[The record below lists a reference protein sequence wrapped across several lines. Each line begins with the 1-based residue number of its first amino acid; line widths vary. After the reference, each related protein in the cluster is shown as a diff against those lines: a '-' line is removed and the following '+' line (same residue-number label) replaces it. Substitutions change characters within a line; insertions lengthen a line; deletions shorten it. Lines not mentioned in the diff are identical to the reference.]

1 MSENEE
7 QSADES
13 TEAQAEGSGDQATE
27 SAVDQATESEVD
39 QATESAIDQDVIQAI
54 PINLTIEVGST
65 TLKLKDLL
73 KLSQGSLLELDRT
86 AGELMDI
93 KVNNTVIAKGEVV
106 ETTEGKYGV
115 TVVEIVAPLDRIKP
129 A

>member
-7 QSADES
+7 QAAQDNVEE
-13 TEAQAEGSGDQATE
+13 TAEAQLEQASE
-27 SAVDQATESEVD
+27 ATS
-39 QATESAIDQDVIQAI
+39 ESAIDQEIIQAI

-65 TLKLKDLL
+65 TLKLRDLL

-106 ETTEGKYGV
+106 ETTDGKYGI

>member
-7 QSADES
+7 PVEEN
-13 TEAQAEGSGDQATE
+13 TEGQAEVAQEQPQQPEQPEQPGEQGD
-27 SAVDQATESEVD
+27 
-39 QATESAIDQDVIQAI
+39 SAIDQDVIQAI
-54 PINLTIEVGST
+54 PINLSIEVGST
-65 TLKLKDLL
+65 TLKLRELL

-106 ETTEGKYGV
+106 ETNDGKYGI

>member
-7 QSADES
+7 QAVEENAEE
-13 TEAQAEGSGDQATE
+13 TAEAQVEQDSE
-27 SAVDQATESEVD
+27 SSS
-39 QATESAIDQDVIQAI
+39 ESAIDQEIIQAI

-65 TLKLKDLL
+65 TLKLRDLL

-106 ETTEGKYGV
+106 ETTDGKYGI

>member
-7 QSADES
+7 QPVEENA
-13 TEAQAEGSGDQATE
+13 EAQAEAAPEQT
-27 SAVDQATESEVD
+27 VD
-39 QATESAIDQDVIQAI
+39 SAIDQEVIQAI

-65 TLKLKDLL
+65 TLKLRDLL

-106 ETTEGKYGV
+106 ETTEGKYGI

>member
-7 QSADES
+7 SVEENP
-13 TEAQAEGSGDQATE
+13 EAQAETTTE
-27 SAVDQATESEVD
+27 VQNELN
-39 QATESAIDQDVIQAI
+39 ESAIDQEVIQAI

-65 TLKLKDLL
+65 TIKLRDLL

-106 ETTEGKYGV
+106 ETSEGKYGI

>member
-7 QSADES
+7 PVEEN
-13 TEAQAEGSGDQATE
+13 TEGQAEGAPEEPEQ
-27 SAVDQATESEVD
+27 QN
-39 QATESAIDQDVIQAI
+39 ESAIDQEVIQAI

-65 TLKLKDLL
+65 TLKLRDLL

-106 ETTEGKYGV
+106 ETSEGKYGI
-115 TVVEIVAPLDRIKP
+115 TVVEIIAPLDRIKP

>member
-7 QSADES
+7 SVEENP
-13 TEAQAEGSGDQATE
+13 EAQAETNAEEQNE
-27 SAVDQATESEVD
+27 LN
-39 QATESAIDQDVIQAI
+39 ESAIDQEVIQAI

-65 TLKLKDLL
+65 TIKLRDLL

-106 ETTEGKYGV
+106 ETSEGKYGI

>member
-7 QSADES
+7 SVEANP
-13 TEAQAEGSGDQATE
+13 EAQAETTADEQNE
-27 SAVDQATESEVD
+27 LN
-39 QATESAIDQDVIQAI
+39 ESAIDQEVIQAI

-65 TLKLKDLL
+65 TIKLRDLL

-106 ETTEGKYGV
+106 ETSEGKYGI

>member
-7 QSADES
+7 QPVEENA
-13 TEAQAEGSGDQATE
+13 EAQAEEVLDQT
-27 SAVDQATESEVD
+27 VD
-39 QATESAIDQDVIQAI
+39 SAIDQEVIQAI

-106 ETTEGKYGV
+106 ETTEGKYGI

>member
-7 QSADES
+7 QPGEESAEG
-13 TEAQAEGSGDQATE
+13 QAEEILEQ
-27 SAVDQATESEVD
+27 AVD
-39 QATESAIDQDVIQAI
+39 SAIDQEVIQAI

-106 ETTEGKYGV
+106 ETTEGKYGI

>member
-7 QSADES
+7 QPVEENA
-13 TEAQAEGSGDQATE
+13 EAQAEATPE
-27 SAVDQATESEVD
+27 QTA
-39 QATESAIDQDVIQAI
+39 ESAIDQEVIQAI

-65 TLKLKDLL
+65 TLKLRDLL

-86 AGELMDI
+86 AGELMGI

-106 ETTEGKYGV
+106 ETTEGKYGI

>member
-7 QSADES
+7 QPVEENA
-13 TEAQAEGSGDQATE
+13 EAPAEAAPEQTA
-27 SAVDQATESEVD
+27 
-39 QATESAIDQDVIQAI
+39 ESAIDQEVIQAI

-65 TLKLKDLL
+65 TLKLRDLL

-93 KVNNTVIAKGEVV
+93 KVNITVIAKGEVV
-106 ETTEGKYGV
+106 ETTEGKYGI
-115 TVVEIVAPLDRIKP
+115 TVVEIVDPLDRIKP

>member
-7 QSADES
+7 QPVEENA
-13 TEAQAEGSGDQATE
+13 EAQAEEVLEQ
-27 SAVDQATESEVD
+27 AVD
-39 QATESAIDQDVIQAI
+39 SAIDQEVIQSI

-106 ETTEGKYGV
+106 ETTEGKYGI

>member
-7 QSADES
+7 QPVEENA
-13 TEAQAEGSGDQATE
+13 EAQAEATPE
-27 SAVDQATESEVD
+27 QTA
-39 QATESAIDQDVIQAI
+39 ESAIAQEVIQAI

-65 TLKLKDLL
+65 TLKLRDLL

-106 ETTEGKYGV
+106 ETTEGKYGI

>member
-7 QSADES
+7 QPVEENP
-13 TEAQAEGSGDQATE
+13 EAQAEATPE
-27 SAVDQATESEVD
+27 QTA
-39 QATESAIDQDVIQAI
+39 ESAIDQEVIQAI
-54 PINLTIEVGST
+54 PINLTIEVGSA
-65 TLKLKDLL
+65 TLKLRDLL

-106 ETTEGKYGV
+106 ETTEGKYGI

>member
-7 QSADES
+7 PVEEN
-13 TEAQAEGSGDQATE
+13 TEGQAEGAPEEPEQTE
-27 SAVDQATESEVD
+27 Q
-39 QATESAIDQDVIQAI
+39 QNESAIDQEVIQAI

-65 TLKLKDLL
+65 TLKLRDLL

-106 ETTEGKYGV
+106 ETSEGKYGI
-115 TVVEIVAPLDRIKP
+115 TVVEIIAPLDRIKP

>member
-1 MSENEE
+1 MPHVLSM
-7 QSADES
+7 
-13 TEAQAEGSGDQATE
+13 
-27 SAVDQATESEVD
+27 AVK
-39 QATESAIDQDVIQAI
+39 III
-54 PINLTIEVGST
+54 LI
-65 TLKLKDLL
+65 TLKVQILRDLL

-106 ETTEGKYGV
+106 ETSEGKYGI

>member
-7 QSADES
+7 QAAQDNIEE
-13 TEAQAEGSGDQATE
+13 TAEAQLDQASE
-27 SAVDQATESEVD
+27 ATS
-39 QATESAIDQDVIQAI
+39 ESAIDQEIIQAI

-65 TLKLKDLL
+65 TLKLRDLL

-106 ETTEGKYGV
+106 ETTDGKYGI

>member
-7 QSADES
+7 QAAQDNVEET
-13 TEAQAEGSGDQATE
+13 TEAELEQASEAT
-27 SAVDQATESEVD
+27 S
-39 QATESAIDQDVIQAI
+39 ESAIDQEIIQAI

-65 TLKLKDLL
+65 TLKLRDLL

-106 ETTEGKYGV
+106 ETTDGKYGI

>member
-7 QSADES
+7 QPVEENA
-13 TEAQAEGSGDQATE
+13 EAQAEATLE
-27 SAVDQATESEVD
+27 QTAD
-39 QATESAIDQDVIQAI
+39 SAIDQEVIQAI

-65 TLKLKDLL
+65 TLKLRDLL

-106 ETTEGKYGV
+106 ETTEWKYGI

>member
-7 QSADES
+7 QPVEENA
-13 TEAQAEGSGDQATE
+13 EAQAEAAPVQA
-27 SAVDQATESEVD
+27 A
-39 QATESAIDQDVIQAI
+39 ESAIDQEVIQAI

-65 TLKLKDLL
+65 TLKLRDLL

-93 KVNNTVIAKGEVV
+93 KVNNTVIAKGEVG
-106 ETTEGKYGV
+106 ETTEGKYGI

>member
-1 MSENEE
+1 MRSENEE
-7 QSADES
+7 PVEEN
-13 TEAQAEGSGDQATE
+13 TEDQAEGAAEQPEQTE
-27 SAVDQATESEVD
+27 Q
-39 QATESAIDQDVIQAI
+39 QNESAIDQEVIQAI

-65 TLKLKDLL
+65 TLKLRDLL

-106 ETTEGKYGV
+106 ETSEGKYGI
-115 TVVEIVAPLDRIKP
+115 TVVEIIAPLDRIKP

>member
-7 QSADES
+7 QAPQDNVEE
-13 TEAQAEGSGDQATE
+13 TAEAQLEQASE
-27 SAVDQATESEVD
+27 ATS
-39 QATESAIDQDVIQAI
+39 ESAIDQEIIQAI

-65 TLKLKDLL
+65 TLKLRDLL

-106 ETTEGKYGV
+106 ETTDGKYGI

>member
-7 QSADES
+7 PVEEN
-13 TEAQAEGSGDQATE
+13 TEDQAEGAAEQPEQTE
-27 SAVDQATESEVD
+27 Q
-39 QATESAIDQDVIQAI
+39 QNESAIDQEVIQAI

-65 TLKLKDLL
+65 TLKLRDLL

-106 ETTEGKYGV
+106 ETSEGKYGI
-115 TVVEIVAPLDRIKP
+115 TVVEIIAPLDRIKP

>member
-7 QSADES
+7 SVEENP
-13 TEAQAEGSGDQATE
+13 EAQAETTTE
-27 SAVDQATESEVD
+27 EQNELN
-39 QATESAIDQDVIQAI
+39 ESAIDQEVIQAI

-65 TLKLKDLL
+65 TIKLRDLL
-73 KLSQGSLLELDRT
+73 KLSQGSILELDRT

-106 ETTEGKYGV
+106 ETSEGKYGI

>member
-7 QSADES
+7 QAAQDNVEE
-13 TEAQAEGSGDQATE
+13 TAEAQLEQASE
-27 SAVDQATESEVD
+27 ATS
-39 QATESAIDQDVIQAI
+39 ESAIDQEIIQAI

-65 TLKLKDLL
+65 TLKLRDLL

-106 ETTEGKYGV
+106 ETTGGKYGI

>member
-7 QSADES
+7 QPVEENA
-13 TEAQAEGSGDQATE
+13 EAQAEATPE
-27 SAVDQATESEVD
+27 QTA
-39 QATESAIDQDVIQAI
+39 ESAIDQEVIQAI

-65 TLKLKDLL
+65 TLKLRDLL
-73 KLSQGSLLELDRT
+73 KLSQGSLLELDRA

-106 ETTEGKYGV
+106 ETTEGKYGI

>member
-1 MSENEE
+1 M
-7 QSADES
+7 
-13 TEAQAEGSGDQATE
+13 
-27 SAVDQATESEVD
+27 
-39 QATESAIDQDVIQAI
+39 
-54 PINLTIEVGST
+54 
-65 TLKLKDLL
+65 
-73 KLSQGSLLELDRT
+73 LELDRT

-106 ETTEGKYGV
+106 ETTEGKYGI

>member
-7 QSADES
+7 QPVEENAQ
-13 TEAQAEGSGDQATE
+13 AQAEAAPEQTA
-27 SAVDQATESEVD
+27 
-39 QATESAIDQDVIQAI
+39 ESAIDQEVIQAI

-65 TLKLKDLL
+65 MLKLRDLL

-106 ETTEGKYGV
+106 ETTEGKYGI

>member
-7 QSADES
+7 QPVEENA
-13 TEAQAEGSGDQATE
+13 EAPAEEVLEQA
-27 SAVDQATESEVD
+27 V
-39 QATESAIDQDVIQAI
+39 ESAIDQEVIQAI

-106 ETTEGKYGV
+106 MIGERFGIRFTE
-115 TVVEIVAPLDRIKP
+115 VVDPKERVQNL
-129 A
+129 

>member
-7 QSADES
+7 QPVEENA
-13 TEAQAEGSGDQATE
+13 EAQAEATPEQA
-27 SAVDQATESEVD
+27 A
-39 QATESAIDQDVIQAI
+39 ESAIDQEVIQAI

-73 KLSQGSLLELDRT
+73 KLSQGGMLELDRT

-93 KVNNTVIAKGEVV
+93 KVNNTIIAKGEVV
-106 ETTEGKYGV
+106 ETTEGKYGI

>member
-7 QSADES
+7 QAAEDNVEE
-13 TEAQAEGSGDQATE
+13 TAEAQLEQASE
-27 SAVDQATESEVD
+27 ATN
-39 QATESAIDQDVIQAI
+39 ESAIDQEIIQAI

-65 TLKLKDLL
+65 TLKLRDLL

-106 ETTEGKYGV
+106 ETTDGKYGI

>member
-7 QSADES
+7 QPVEENS
-13 TEAQAEGSGDQATE
+13 EAQAEEVLEQAI
-27 SAVDQATESEVD
+27 
-39 QATESAIDQDVIQAI
+39 ESAIDQEVIQAI

-106 ETTEGKYGV
+106 ETTEGKYGI

>member
-7 QSADES
+7 QPVEENA
-13 TEAQAEGSGDQATE
+13 EAQAEEVLEQA
-27 SAVDQATESEVD
+27 V
-39 QATESAIDQDVIQAI
+39 ESAIDQEVIQAI

-106 ETTEGKYGV
+106 ETTEGKYGI

-129 A
+129 V

>member
-7 QSADES
+7 QPVEENA
-13 TEAQAEGSGDQATE
+13 EAQAEATPE
-27 SAVDQATESEVD
+27 QTA
-39 QATESAIDQDVIQAI
+39 ESAIDQEVIQAI

-65 TLKLKDLL
+65 TLKLRDLL
-73 KLSQGSLLELDRT
+73 KLSQGNLLELDRT

-106 ETTEGKYGV
+106 ETTEGKYGI
-115 TVVEIVAPLDRIKP
+115 TVVEIVARWIV
-129 A
+129 

>member
-7 QSADES
+7 SVEENP
-13 TEAQAEGSGDQATE
+13 EAQAETTAEAQNE
-27 SAVDQATESEVD
+27 LN
-39 QATESAIDQDVIQAI
+39 ESAIDQEVIQAI

-65 TLKLKDLL
+65 TIKLRDLL

-106 ETTEGKYGV
+106 ETSEGKYGI